1 MSDLAAARIHME
13 LAAERLQGDDDLSR
27 NARETLRSI
36 VRDIDEV
43 GRRENSPVARLQR
56 ILGYTRAL

>member
-27 NARETLRSI
+27 SARETLRAI

-43 GRRENSPVARLQR
+43 GRRENSPVAKVKR
-56 ILGYTRAL
+56 ILSHANFL